1 MTEYEQQAD
10 ELQELSKKVGDEIDE
25 AREDWER
32 KKADDSVPGA
42 QNPETGL
49 PPEAN
54 VTTSGD
60 RPPDAPG
67 SSELPPPEPD
77 ETD

>member
-1 MTEYEQQAD
+1 MTEYEKQAD
-10 ELQELSKKVGDEIDE
+10 ELEERSERLGEEIADV
-25 AREDWER
+25 REDWER

-54 VTTSGD
+54 VTTQGD
-60 RPPDAPG
+60 V
-67 SSELPPPEPD
+67 PPESPGDEREPWPD
-77 ETD
+77 E

>member
-10 ELQELSKKVGDEIDE
+10 ELEERSERLGEEIADV
-25 AREDWER
+25 REDWER

-42 QNPETGL
+42 QNPDTGL

-54 VTTSGD
+54 VTTQGD
-60 RPPDAPG
+60 RPPES

>member
-1 MTEYEQQAD
+1 MTEHHESLEREADDMQARS
-10 ELQELSKKVGDEIDE
+10 ERLGEEISDV
-25 AREDWER
+25 REDWER

-54 VTTSGD
+54 VTTQGD
-60 RPPDAPG
+60 
-67 SSELPPPEPD
+67 EPPEAP
-77 ETD
+77 E